1 VINGL
6 SGCREDSVADVG
18 ADRWVDNATESAP
31 MEIIASRLDGVEPS
45 GRDCGGMTP
54 VRAFPASCFVA
65 DTANRRMA
73 V

>member
-6 SGCREDSVADVG
+6 SGCREDSVAVVG
-18 ADRWVDNATESAP
+18 ADPADNATESAP